1 MLIFCC
7 LKGLL
12 QFKRGPEHRSATTEA
27 VVVGVDI
34 DAVEDGVGVVALV
47 QQIVEF

>member
-12 QFKRGPEHRSATTEA
+12 QFKRDAEHDGAAYEVRGMHEA
-27 VVVGVDI
+27 VGI
-34 DAVEDGVGVVALV
+34 HK
-47 QQIVEF
+47 